1 MTHQK
6 TKQLFHVNELFLK
19 EEQKAVE
26 YFQNTVKKINE
37 EDLELISVS
46 EIEFRILL
54 FSNDDSFNSNQSVDE
69 GVYFYECKVVGKD
82 LIEKLQ
88 GLSEQEH
95 CRTMN
100 YVMKQTDFDTSWIS
114 KIDEVWIELMLDIK
128 LKTKVWTN
136 KYEPYLIK
144 G

>member
-54 FSNDDSFNSNQSVDE
+54 FSNDDSFNFNLSVDE

-88 GLSEQEH
+88 ELSKQEY

-100 YVMKQTDFDTSWIS
+100 YVLKQSDFDSSWTS

-128 LKTKVWTN
+128 LKTKVWNN
-136 KYEPYLIK
+136 KYDPYLK
-144 G
+144 K

>member
-6 TKQLFHVNELFLK
+6 TKHLSHVNDLFLK

-26 YFQNTVKKINE
+26 YFQNTINKIQE
-37 EDLELISVS
+37 VDLELISVS

-69 GVYFYECKVVGKD
+69 GVYFYECKIIGKD
-82 LIEKLQ
+82 LIEKLEKW
-88 GLSEQEH
+88 SAQEDS
-95 CRTMN
+95 RTMK
-100 YVMKQTDFDTSWIS
+100 YVMKQANFDTSWIS
-114 KIDEVWIELMLDIK
+114 KIDDVWIELMLDLQ